1 MICELPGGTTFIIA
15 YCPESDLKS
24 GLFGNTELPT
34 EIVMMMM
41 MIMISMTIMIMVVIL
56 IIDDRFNDDR

>member
-41 MIMISMTIMIMVVIL
+41 IL
-56 IIDDRFNDDR
+56 IIDDRFNDSRSIDR